1 MHFWTL
7 STSVKLFL
15 VNVSL
20 KGGQPVILNISG
32 SSNEEQISVNPFF
45 FAYDISQKELN
56 IPKHN

>member
-1 MHFWTL
+1 
-7 STSVKLFL
+7 